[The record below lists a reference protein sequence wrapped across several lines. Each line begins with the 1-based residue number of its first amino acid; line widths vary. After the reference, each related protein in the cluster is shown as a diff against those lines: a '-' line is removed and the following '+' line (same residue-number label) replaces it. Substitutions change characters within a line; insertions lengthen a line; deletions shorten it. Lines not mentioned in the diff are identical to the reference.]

1 MTHVARSAL
10 VPYTPHEMFV
20 LVADIPSYPQFL
32 PWCGGARILSRDEDL
47 VVASIDIAYKGMH
60 KTFTTRNR
68 MQADKLLE
76 MSLVEGP
83 FRHLHGNWQFLPVG
97 DRTEP
102 RAADRN
108 GSPVPSGRSS
118 FHDTRSGGGFGDDG
132 CRVSFDLD
140 FEVANRLMAVVI
152 NPVFTSI
159 ANQMVD
165 GFVERARIV
174 YGARDG
180 GWRL

>member
-1 MTHVARSAL
+1 MTHIARSAL
-10 VPYTPHEMFV
+10 VPYTAHEMFA
-20 LVADIPSYPQFL
+20 LVADIPSYPKFL

-47 VVASIDIAYKGMH
+47 VVASIDVAYKGVH

-68 MQADKLLE
+68 LQTDKVLE

-83 FRHLHGNWQFLPVG
+83 FRHLHGNWLFNSVG
-97 DRTEP
+97 DRIEP

-108 GSPVPSGRSS
+108 GSPAPFGRSS
-118 FHDTRSGGGFGDDG
+118 CPNTRSGGGFGTDA

-140 FEVANRLMAVVI
+140 FEVANRLLAVVI
-152 NPVFTSI
+152 NPVFTGI

-165 GFVERARIV
+165 SFAARARVV
-174 YGARDG
+174 YGPREVA
-180 GWRL
+180 